1 MDIGPYTDAASHD
14 LNCHP
19 SPPAEG
25 EEDGEEDDEGEG
37 EKDGEGEGEEGA
49 ALQDPSRAPDAL
61 PRRHVLRRGQ
71 NPQESSPTTSPA
83 QSKQY

>member
-25 EEDGEEDDEGEG
+25 EADGEG
-37 EKDGEGEGEEGA
+37 DGEGEGEEGA
-49 ALQDPSRAPDAL
+49 ALQVPSRAPDAL

>member
-25 EEDGEEDDEGEG
+25 EDEGEEDGEE
-37 EKDGEGEGEEGA
+37 DGEGEGEEGA

>member
-25 EEDGEEDDEGEG
+25 EDEGEEDGEE
-37 EKDGEGEGEEGA
+37 DGEGEGEEGA

-61 PRRHVLRRGQ
+61 PIRHVLRRGQ

>member
-25 EEDGEEDDEGEG
+25 EADGEG
-37 EKDGEGEGEEGA
+37 DGEGEGEEGA

>member
-25 EEDGEEDDEGEG
+25 EDEGEED
-37 EKDGEGEGEEGA
+37 GEEGA

>member
-25 EEDGEEDDEGEG
+25 EGDGEG
-37 EKDGEGEGEEGA
+37 DGEGEGEEGA

>member
-25 EEDGEEDDEGEG
+25 EDEGEEDGEED
-37 EKDGEGEGEEGA
+37 GEGEGAEGA